1 VPEANDAEYA
11 RRLADLQGAR
21 WKQILDVQRP
31 YRSVIRRH
39 CSGNVLEVGCGTGRN
54 LLNLSGNAIGI
65 DVNKE
70 AIRMCQAQGFTAFT
84 PDDFYLSPHATPE
97 HFDSLLMAHVLE
109 HVTEES
115 GDALLREYLPFV
127 KPGGTVMLI
136 CPQERGF
143 ASDPTHIRW
152 VDQTAL
158 ARHLAAAHLEPL
170 RTFSFPFP
178 RWMGKP
184 FIYNEFIAV
193 ARKPPS
199 TSVA

>member
-1 VPEANDAEYA
+1 L
-11 RRLADLQGAR
+11 R
-21 WKQILDVQRP
+21 
-31 YRSVIRRH
+31 
-39 CSGNVLEVGCGTGRN
+39 GNV
-54 LLNLSGNAIGI
+54 IGV
-65 DVNKE
+65 DVNE
-70 AIRMCQAQGFTAFT
+70 DAILMCQAQGFSAYT
-84 PDDFYLSPHATPE
+84 PDDFHRSPHARPE

-109 HVTEES
+109 HVTEEA
-115 GDALLREYLPFV
+115 GDTLLREYLPFV

-158 ARHLAAAHLEPL
+158 ARHLAAVHLEPI
-170 RTFSFPFP
+170 RRFSFPFP

-193 ARKPPS
+193 AKKPNHA
-199 TSVA
+199 SVAQEN